1 MLMDSSQADSV
12 VAWEQ
17 FERIFMDMKTGV
29 DLADIRQSEI
39 PDFSGYETIVVL
51 MSDLNPLKDVVIK
64 IGNWVEKGGRV
75 LFALTLQKDTYVS
88 LIEQKLGITDSD
100 YGNVLVDKIYIDD
113 DFMIGGGRS
122 FQIPD
127 AYDSAWE
134 VSVGETAKV
143 YAWTDDEKKVPL
155 IWENSYGKGKFVVD
169 NFGLCEKA
177 TRGFFAAS
185 YSLLTD
191 VMVYPVLNGSVFY
204 LDDFPSPV
212 PSGDGTYI
220 KRDYGLSIKE
230 FYTNIWWPD
239 MLDMAE
245 EHGVKY
251 TGVIIDNYEDDVSG
265 DVVEQ
270 EDVQRFQYFGNMLLH
285 QGGELGYHGYNHQPL
300 SLSNVDYANILPYKT
315 WESYDAMKKAMTEL
329 IRFGKEMFPG
339 TELSVYVPP
348 SNVLSD
354 EGREMIVKEFPEIR
368 TIASNYFV
376 GDMAY
381 TQEFEAAEDGIVE
394 QPRII
399 SGAVIDDYMELA
411 AVSELNM
418 HFVNTHFM
426 HPDDRDEYT
435 IEADNESQQQ
445 EGLPFEDAV
454 TDRKKSVV
462 SEPEEDLPPF
472 QDEKAVRPPSKNPKS
487 SEKEIQSGI
496 VNIQHEITRQE
507 AAVKKE
513 YKFPALNLLKK
524 GSSKAQGDSDAYLRK
539 TAKKLQEVLHN
550 FGVNVTVTNVSCGPT
565 VTRYELQPEM
575 GVKVSKIV
583 GLADDIKLNL
593 ATPDIRIEAPIPGK
607 AAVGI
612 EVPNKE
618 NSTVML
624 RDLLQSEEFQKAKS
638 KLSFA
643 VGKDIAGKTVV
654 ADIAKMPHLL
664 IAGATGSGKS
674 VCINTLII
682 SILYKAKPDEVKLI
696 MIDPKVVELS
706 VYNGIPHLFI
716 PVVTDPKKAAGAL
729 NWAVQEM
736 TNRYNTF
743 AEYGVRNL
751 DEYNRK
757 AEQIKAAGAEEEP
770 VKMPQIVIIVD
781 ELADLMMVAPGEVED
796 AICRLAQ
803 LARAA
808 GIHLIIATQR
818 PSVNVITGLIKANMP
833 SRIAFSVS
841 SGVDSRTILDMNGAE
856 KLLGKGDML
865 FYPQGYQKP
874 ARLQGAFVSDDEVS
888 AVVEFLADK
897 NPGVQYNQ
905 QIEQQVNSPVTTG
918 MSGDERD
925 IHFEEAGK
933 FIIEKEKASIGMLQ
947 RMFKIGFNRAAR
959 IMDQLCDAG
968 VVGPEEGTKPRKV
981 LMSMEEFQNY
991 LENQ

>member
-1 MLMDSSQADSV
+1 MAGMIKYLQSFRFKGLTVILGVFLAISVVLWTERSGIQYQAEIKKKAYLDRDTVVTETQAVKNIESSCLVLMDSSQADSV

-220 KRDYGLSIKE
+220 KRDYGLSIKA

-239 MLDMAE
+239 MLDLAE

-418 HFVNTHFM
+418 HFVNTHFI
-426 HPDDRDEYT
+426 HPDDLLDE
-435 IEADNESQQQ
+435 
-445 EGLPFEDAV
+445 
-454 TDRKKSVV
+454 DRGARLGWKK
-462 SEPEEDLPPF
+462 
-472 QDEKAVRPPSKNPKS
+472 
-487 SEKEIQSGI
+487 
-496 VNIQHEITRQE
+496 
-507 AAVKKE
+507 
-513 YKFPALNLLKK
+513 LKK
-524 GSSKAQGDSDAYLRK
+524 R
-539 TAKKLQEVLHN
+539 
-550 FGVNVTVTNVSCGPT
+550 
-565 VTRYELQPEM
+565 
-575 GVKVSKIV
+575 
-583 GLADDIKLNL
+583 
-593 ATPDIRIEAPIPGK
+593 
-607 AAVGI
+607 
-612 EVPNKE
+612 
-618 NSTVML
+618 
-624 RDLLQSEEFQKAKS
+624 
-638 KLSFA
+638 
-643 VGKDIAGKTVV
+643 
-654 ADIAKMPHLL
+654 
-664 IAGATGSGKS
+664 
-674 VCINTLII
+674 
-682 SILYKAKPDEVKLI
+682 
-696 MIDPKVVELS
+696 
-706 VYNGIPHLFI
+706 
-716 PVVTDPKKAAGAL
+716 
-729 NWAVQEM
+729 
-736 TNRYNTF
+736 
-743 AEYGVRNL
+743 L
-751 DEYNRK
+751 DEYMDWLYTSAPCLRNLT
-757 AEQIKAAGAEEEP
+757 ASELSGAI
-770 VKMPQIVIIVD
+770 QRYGALVIDKDVSDQELNLKLDNFYD
-781 ELADLMMVAPGEVED
+781 EAYIMIRMNEGTPGNIEGGE
-796 AICRLAQ
+796 LT
-803 LARAA
+803 
-808 GIHLIIATQR
+808 H
-818 PSVNVITGLIKANMP
+818 ITGNLY
-833 SRIAFSVS
+833 
-841 SGVDSRTILDMNGAE
+841 
-856 KLLGKGDML
+856 LLR
-865 FYPQGYQKP
+865 
-874 ARLQGAFVSDDEVS
+874 A
-888 AVVEFLADK
+888 
-897 NPGVQYNQ
+897 
-905 QIEQQVNSPVTTG
+905 
-918 MSGDERD
+918 
-925 IHFEEAGK
+925 
-933 FIIEKEKASIGMLQ
+933 KEKSV
-947 RMFKIGFNRAAR
+947 KIEIR
-959 IMDQLCDAG
+959 
-968 VVGPEEGTKPRKV
+968 
-981 LMSMEEFQNY
+981 
-991 LENQ
+991 